1 MARIEWMKGPVRAL
15 EKVGWR
21 QGSGTE
27 AQRNTLGTRPGATE
41 VALEKRWQIQESGRN
56 EQD

>member
-1 MARIEWMKGPVRAL
+1 MARVEWMKVLVRVL

-21 QGSGTE
+21 QEGGAE
-27 AQRNTLGTRPGATE
+27 AQRNTVGTRPGATE
-41 VALEKRWQIQESGRN
+41 VALEKRWQIQESGTN

>member
-1 MARIEWMKGPVRAL
+1 MKVLVRVL

-21 QGSGTE
+21 QEGGAE
-27 AQRNTLGTRPGATE
+27 AQRNTVGTRPGATE